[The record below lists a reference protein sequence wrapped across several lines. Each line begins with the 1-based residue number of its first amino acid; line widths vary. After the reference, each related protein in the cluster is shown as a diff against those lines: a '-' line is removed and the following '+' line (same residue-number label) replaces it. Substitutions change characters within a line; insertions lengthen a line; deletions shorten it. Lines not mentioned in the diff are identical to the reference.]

1 MAREAFMDRRVFLA
15 ALSAPAFVTIL
26 RPFVTFA
33 QDREWVRALEAA
45 QRDRPKALSAKARIA
60 PASEPGDP
68 LVVHG
73 RAVAEDGTSA
83 IAGAVVFAYH
93 TDREGLYNRPGSPA
107 HSWRLRGWA
116 QAAADGGFEFATIR
130 PGGYP
135 GSNIPQ
141 HIHLQ
146 IFLADGRR
154 YWAEELQFA
163 DDPRLPAAER
173 GEACS
178 VRTEGAVQHV
188 DFTLRLNPR
197 NKF

>member
-1 MAREAFMDRRVFLA
+1 MDRRVFLA
-15 ALSAPAFVTIL
+15 ALSAPAFVTVV

-33 QDREWVRALEAA
+33 QDREFVRALEAA
-45 QRDRPKALSAKARIA
+45 QRDRPKALSSMGRIA

-93 TDREGLYNRPGSPA
+93 TDRGGLYNRAGAA
-107 HSWRLRGWA
+107 HSWRLKGWVQTA
-116 QAAADGGFEFATIR
+116 TDGSFEFTTIR

-146 IFLADGRR
+146 IFLPDGRR
-154 YWAEELQFA
+154 YWANELQFA

-173 GEACS
+173 GAACR
-178 VRTEGAVQHV
+178 VRTDGAVQHV
-188 DFTLRLNPR
+188 DFTFTLNPR

>member
-1 MAREAFMDRRVFLA
+1 MNRRVFLA
-15 ALSAPAFVTIL
+15 ALSAPAFVTVF
-26 RPFVTFA
+26 RPFVTGA

-73 RAVAEDGTSA
+73 RAVGEDGTSP
-83 IAGAVVFAYH
+83 IGGAVVFAYH
-93 TDREGLYNRPGSPA
+93 TDREGLYNTTATA

-116 QAAADGGFEFATIR
+116 QTAADGTFEFATIR
-130 PGGYP
+130 PAAYP
-135 GSNIPQ
+135 RNKIPQ

-146 IFLADGRR
+146 IFLPDGRR
-154 YWAEELQFA
+154 YWADELRFA
-163 DDPRLPAAER
+163 DDPRLPPGER
-173 GEACS
+173 D
-178 VRTEGAVQHV
+178 GAVKVRREAGMQHV
-188 DFTLRLNPR
+188 DYVLRLNPR

>member
-1 MAREAFMDRRVFLA
+1 MHRRVFLA
-15 ALSAPAFVTIL
+15 AVSAPALVTL
-26 RPFVTFA
+26 LTPLVTDA
-33 QDREWVRALEAA
+33 QDREFVRALEAA
-45 QRDRPKALSAKARIA
+45 QRDRPKTLSSKSRIA

-73 RAVAEDGTSA
+73 RAVGEDGTSP
-83 IAGAVVFAYH
+83 IGGAVVFAYQ
-93 TDREGLYNRPGSPA
+93 TDREGLYNRRNAP
-107 HSWRLRGWA
+107 HEWRLRGWA
-116 QAAADGGFEFATIR
+116 QTGADGGFEFATIR

-163 DDPRLPAAER
+163 DDPRLPATER
-173 GEACS
+173 GAAAK
-178 VRTEGAVQHV
+178 VRTDGGVQHV
-188 DFTLRLNPR
+188 DFTFRLNPR

>member
-1 MAREAFMDRRVFLA
+1 MDRRVFLA
-15 ALSAPAFVTIL
+15 ALAAPAFVTVF
-26 RPFVTFA
+26 RPFVTRA
-33 QDREWVRALEAA
+33 QDREWARALESA
-45 QRDRPKALSAKARIA
+45 QRERPKTLSSHSRIA
-60 PASEPGDP
+60 PESEPGDP

-73 RAVAEDGTSA
+73 RAVAEDGTSP
-83 IAGAVVFAYH
+83 IAGAVVFAYQ
-93 TDREGLYNRPGSPA
+93 TDRQGLYNSPGSPA

-116 QAAADGGFEFATIR
+116 QTAQDGTFEFATIR

-163 DDPRLPAAER
+163 DDPRLPAQER
-173 GEACS
+173 SRAS
-178 VRTEGAVQHV
+178 AVRREGGVQHV

>member
-1 MAREAFMDRRVFLA
+1 MHRRVFLA
-15 ALSAPAFVTIL
+15 ALAAPAFVTVF
-26 RPFVTFA
+26 RPFVTSA
-33 QDREWVRALEAA
+33 QDREFVRALEAA
-45 QRDRPKALSAKARIA
+45 QRERPKTLSAKARIA
-60 PASEPGDP
+60 PESEPGDP

-73 RAVAEDGTSA
+73 RAVAEDGTSP
-83 IAGAVVFAYH
+83 IAGAVVFAYQ
-93 TDREGLYNRPGSPA
+93 TDREGLYNSAGAA

-116 QAAADGGFEFATIR
+116 QTAKDGGFEFATIR

-146 IFLADGRR
+146 IFLPDGRR
-154 YWAEELQFA
+154 YGAEELRFA
-163 DDPRLPAAER
+163 DDPRLPAHER
-173 GEACS
+173 GKAS
-178 VRTEGAVQHV
+178 AVRRDGSVQHV

>member
-1 MAREAFMDRRVFLA
+1 MNRRVFLA
-15 ALSAPAFVTIL
+15 ALSAPAFVTVL
-26 RPFVTFA
+26 RPFVTDA

-45 QRDRPKALSAKARIA
+45 QRDRPKALSARARIA

-73 RAVAEDGTSA
+73 RAVGEDGTSP
-83 IAGAVVFAYH
+83 IGGAVVFAYH
-93 TDREGLYNRPGSPA
+93 TDRQGLYNDTGTA

-116 QAAADGGFEFATIR
+116 QTAADGTFEFATIR
-130 PGGYP
+130 PAAYP
-135 GSNIPQ
+135 QNKVPQ

-146 IFLADGRR
+146 IFLPDGRR

-163 DDPRLPAAER
+163 DDPLLPAGER
-173 GEACS
+173 AKAS
-178 VRTEGAVQHV
+178 PVRREGGVQHV
-188 DFTLRLNPR
+188 DFTLRLNAR